1 MIELLIS
8 KSGEK
13 WEEMV
18 RNGKEWNSSG
28 SQNLPA
34 KRTSTSAPYMDVFCE
49 ILVIMIRQG
58 PRKGREEDKEL

>member
-8 KSGEK
+8 KRGKK

-34 KRTSTSAPYMDVFCE
+34 KRTSTSAAYMGVFCE
-49 ILVIMIRQG
+49 ILV
-58 PRKGREEDKEL
+58 